1 MSFSHFLLKT
11 QEMSLKTV
19 KAVIATNP
27 SCKFCHRGTNN
38 FNKKLCTLQI
48 KSYKDIVMI
57 ITMTTATKRVS

>member
-1 MSFSHFLLKT
+1 
-11 QEMSLKTV
+11 MSLKTV